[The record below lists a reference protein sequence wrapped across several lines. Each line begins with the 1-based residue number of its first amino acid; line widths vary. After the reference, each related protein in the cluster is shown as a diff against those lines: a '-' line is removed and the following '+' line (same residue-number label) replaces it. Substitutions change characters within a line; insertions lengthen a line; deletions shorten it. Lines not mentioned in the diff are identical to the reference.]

1 MHGPPDGRP
10 RADEA
15 TNPEPPADWLR
26 SGRWLAS
33 VAGGAIAFPIAVLV
47 HELGHFGAFAAF
59 GFPDPVLRYSSTSW
73 SGSGE
78 FDRLIRAGDV
88 EAATALVQPWQ
99 MAVSVAA
106 GVMVT
111 YLTII
116 ACVFAVR
123 RFGPG
128 PLSLVLGVGLV
139 TPLRWLGAIPIFV
152 SRLRGRLQSTSNT
165 DEGWLAALTGIPETL
180 LLLLGLTCLVLGY
193 WFLVTAIPR
202 GRMDARRRPDTGGCR
217 GCGWSPLGPVAGA
230 ADASVKITVYGGHG
244 TSQSS
249 AIPPLHPHRSG
260 RRRGS

>member
-1 MHGPPDGRP
+1 MDAVVGDRS
-10 RADEA
+10 
-15 TNPEPPADWLR
+15 R

-47 HELGHFGAFAAF
+47 HELGHFVAFAAF
-59 GFPDPVLRYSSTSW
+59 GFPGPVLRYASTSW

-88 EAATALVQPWQ
+88 EAAAALVQPWQ
-99 MAVSVAA
+99 MAAGVAA
-106 GVMVT
+106 GVIVT

-152 SRLRGRLQSTSNT
+152 SKLRGTLQVPSNT

-180 LLLLGLTCLVLGY
+180 LLLLGLTCLLLGY

-202 GRMDARRRPDTGGCR
+202 GRRIRVVIPTLVGSVAVGGPL
-217 GCGWSPLGPVAGA
+217 WVLWLGPL
-230 ADASVKITVYGGHG
+230 IL
-244 TSQSS
+244 
-249 AIPPLHPHRSG
+249 P
-260 RRRGS
+260 

>member
-1 MHGPPDGRP
+1 MSDHSGHGRFAQAVPAPAGRRRDAG
-10 RADEA
+10 RAAERAMDA
-15 TNPEPPADWLR
+15 VVGDRSR

-99 MAVSVAA
+99 MAVGVAA

-202 GRMDARRRPDTGGCR
+202 GRRMHVVVPTLVGAVAVGGPL
-217 GCGWSPLGPVAGA
+217 WVLWLGPLML
-230 ADASVKITVYGGHG
+230 
-244 TSQSS
+244 
-249 AIPPLHPHRSG
+249 P
-260 RRRGS
+260 

>member
-1 MHGPPDGRP
+1 MDAVVGDRS
-10 RADEA
+10 
-15 TNPEPPADWLR
+15 R

-47 HELGHFGAFAAF
+47 HELAHFTAFAAF
-59 GFPDPVLRYSSTSW
+59 GFPDPVLRYASTSW

-78 FDRLIRAGDV
+78 FARHIRAGDV
-88 EAATALVQPWQ
+88 EAAAALVQPWQ
-99 MAVSVAA
+99 VAVGVAA
-106 GVMVT
+106 GVIVT

-202 GRMDARRRPDTGGCR
+202 GRRMHVVVPTLVGAVAVGGPL
-217 GCGWSPLGPVAGA
+217 WVLWLGPLML
-230 ADASVKITVYGGHG
+230 
-244 TSQSS
+244 
-249 AIPPLHPHRSG
+249 P
-260 RRRGS
+260 

>member
-1 MHGPPDGRP
+1 MALGQ
-10 RADEA
+10 
-15 TNPEPPADWLR
+15 R
-26 SGRWLAS
+26 SSSFRQRVRHRELACHPS
-33 VAGGAIAFPIAVLV
+33 VVLV
-47 HELGHFGAFAAF
+47 HALVHLGAFPAF
-59 GFPDPVLRYSSTSW
+59 GFPDPVLRYASTSW

-78 FDRLIRAGDV
+78 FARLLRAGDV
-88 EAATALVQPWQ
+88 EAAAALVQPWQ
-99 MAVSVAA
+99 VAVGVAA
-106 GVMVT
+106 GVIVT

-116 ACVFAVR
+116 ACVLAVR

-202 GRMDARRRPDTGGCR
+202 GRRMHVVVPTLVGSVAVGG
-217 GCGWSPLGPVAGA
+217 PLVGPVAGA
-230 ADASVKITVYGGHG
+230 AASSLKPPHPAIRPPADSGEIGAPPIPDPPCTMP
-244 TSQSS
+244 SS
-249 AIPPLHPHRSG
+249 SRSSPTAG
-260 RRRGS
+260 